1 MSTEF
6 KGTTICA
13 VRKNG
18 KTAIAGDGQV
28 TMGESVVFKNSA
40 KKVRRI
46 YNGKLFSAQF
56 SVEIN
61 RRHKS
66 AYGAFDVTL
75 HTRYLPGEINARVLF
90 HRKIRVEIFR

>member
-1 MSTEF
+1 MSIEF

-18 KTAIAGDGQV
+18 HTAIAGDGQV

-46 YNGKLFSAQF
+46 YNGNVMYRFCGRRCGRVFSLREIRSNAQ
-56 SVEIN
+56 
-61 RRHKS
+61 
-66 AYGAFDVTL
+66 
-75 HTRYLPGEINARVLF
+75 
-90 HRKIRVEIFR
+90 